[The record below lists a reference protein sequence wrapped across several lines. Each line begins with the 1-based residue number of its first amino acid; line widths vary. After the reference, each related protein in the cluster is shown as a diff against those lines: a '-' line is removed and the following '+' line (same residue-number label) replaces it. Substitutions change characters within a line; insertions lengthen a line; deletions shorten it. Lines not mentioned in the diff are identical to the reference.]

1 MKLELCRED
10 AIVLF
15 WWLSTADLDEVPISR
30 PAEKQAAL
38 ADLLTR
44 LEESAVAGSSR
55 EELTRAQAAVA
66 RDMGW

>member
-15 WWLSTADLDEVPISR
+15 WWLSTADLDEVPISH
-30 PAEKQAAL
+30 PAEKHAL